1 MTYASDVKLSSLNE
15 ITERLVGLIRYYIL
29 LMIIM
34 PTESHPNYTVCFL
47 KLNSV
52 IGLRQKAKRCANYSY
67 NRTNF
72 RDGFEA
78 SRFKAKAKAKAMG
91 HY

>member
-1 MTYASDVKLSSLNE
+1 VTYASDVKLSSLNE

-67 NRTNF
+67 NRINLCAHSALMKIDRVTMDIDTF
-72 RDGFEA
+72 
-78 SRFKAKAKAKAMG
+78 
-91 HY
+91 